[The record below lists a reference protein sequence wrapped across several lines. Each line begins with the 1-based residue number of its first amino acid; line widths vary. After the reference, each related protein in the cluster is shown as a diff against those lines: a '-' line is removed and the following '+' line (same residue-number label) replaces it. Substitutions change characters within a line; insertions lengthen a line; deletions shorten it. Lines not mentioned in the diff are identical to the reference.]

1 MAVIKIE
8 LEEQKIEKLKKEAKE
23 KGFKSI
29 EEYIKFLIEN
39 QKILPDI
46 FYKGASKKY
55 HISRLDREQ
64 IYDR

>member
-8 LEEQKIEKLKKEAKE
+8 LEEQKIQKLRKEAE
-23 KGFKSI
+23 ERGFKSI

-39 QKILPDI
+39 KKTLPDI

-55 HISRLDREQ
+55 HITRLDREQ